1 MKPTFTIGVFAIIQD
16 DDRRV
21 LLCHRRDHDLWN
33 LPGGALE
40 HGEAPWD
47 GVIREVKEETELD
60 VEVARLAGVYSKPEA
75 DDLVFSFLC
84 RRVGGEIALSD
95 EADRIEF
102 FRADALPPN
111 TIPKQVERIADS
123 VRNTETVVCRIQRGA
138 PSIQLSKAGKL

>member
-1 MKPTFTIGVFAIIQD
+1 MVFLSAIIHD
-16 DDRRV
+16 GDRRV

-47 GVIREVKEETELD
+47 GVMREVKEETGLD
-60 VEVARLAGVYSKPEA
+60 VEVSRLLGVYSKPET

-84 RRVGGEIALSD
+84 RRVGGQIALSD

-102 FRADALPPN
+102 FRADELPAN
-111 TIPKQVERIADS
+111 TISKQMERITDS
-123 VRNTETVVCRIQRGA
+123 FCDTGTVVCRVQRGA
-138 PSIQLSKAGKL
+138 SSIQLSKAGKL